1 MSQVPSVLLPRED
14 DIQKMLAA
22 EVHLG
27 TQNLD
32 PKMHPYVWK
41 RRQDGFHILDLGK
54 TWDKLVLAARII
66 AAIENPADVC
76 VISARTWGQ
85 RAVLKF
91 ANFTGAVAI
100 SGRFTPGTFTNQK
113 QQKDYKEPRLLLVT
127 DTRLDAQPLTE
138 ASYVNIPTIAFA
150 NTDSPLRHV
159 DVAIP
164 ANNTGKHSIGLLY
177 WLLAREVLY
186 LRGTLSRDEAWNVM
200 PDLFFYRDPDE
211 TEKAEEEL
219 AETVGAYD
227 EFAAKAPT
235 SAFEQPP
242 SAPEPTT
249 AEQPWLNDQT
259 STPYQPGQ
267 EAWGDDETDTQ
278 PQQGAPAT
286 WDLP

>member
-1 MSQVPSVLLPRED
+1 MSQVPSVLNPRED

-32 PKMHPYVWK
+32 PKMHPYLWK
-41 RRQDGFHILDLGK
+41 RRQDGFHLIDLGK
-54 TWDKLVLAARII
+54 TWDKLVLAARVI
-66 AAIENPADVC
+66 ASIENPADVC

-100 SGRFTPGTFTNQK
+100 SGRFTPGTFTNQQ

-150 NTDSPLRHV
+150 NTDSPLKHV
-159 DVAIP
+159 DIAIP

-177 WLLAREVLY
+177 WLLAREVLH
-186 LRGTLSRDEAWNVM
+186 LRGTLPRDEPWSVM

-211 TEKAEEEL
+211 AEKSEEAEL
-219 AETVGAYD
+219 ETVGAYD
-227 EFAAKAPT
+227 EFASKPP
-235 SAFEQPP
+235 SAFEQHPV
-242 SAPEPTT
+242 PETTPTEPWPLTEQGAFPPTT
-249 AEQPWLNDQT
+249 GP
-259 STPYQPGQ
+259 S
-267 EAWGDDETDTQ
+267 EAWGDDEADTH
-278 PQQGAPAT
+278 PQQDTPT
-286 WDLP
+286 WDL

>member
-1 MSQVPSVLLPRED
+1 MSQVPSVLNPRED

-32 PKMHPYVWK
+32 PKMDPYLWK

-54 TWDKLVLAARII
+54 TWDKLVLAARVI
-66 AAIENPADVC
+66 AAVENPADVC

-100 SGRFTPGTFTNQK
+100 SGRFTPGTFTNQQ
-113 QQKDYKEPRLLLVT
+113 QQKDYKEPRLLIVT

-150 NTDSPLRHV
+150 NTDSPLKHV
-159 DVAIP
+159 DIAIP

-211 TEKAEEEL
+211 VEKPDEAEL
-219 AETVGAYD
+219 ETVGAYD
-227 EFAAKAPT
+227 EFAKPT
-235 SAFEQPP
+235 SAFEHPPAVSEP
-242 SAPEPTT
+242 SAAP
-249 AEQPWLNDQT
+249 EQPWPVNDQAAFVPAGR
-259 STPYQPGQ
+259 S
-267 EAWGDDETDTQ
+267 EAWGDDEADPTQ
-278 PQQGAPAT
+278 PQRDTPDWG
-286 WDLP
+286 L